1 MKDEEI
7 MLKMMYDKLRK
18 CFNTDNPVPKWNVE
32 KRNDYVKINDYD
44 SFDFSIFLTLEYDEE
59 AEEWI
64 YTCNGIPYYVIASV
78 DEIIEEINKE
88 YPYPEITYEV
98 YDNLNK
104 EVRWTYDN
112 AEDALEQIQYLKDE
126 SVFVENFVIRKV
138 TKEVLI

>member
-7 MLKMMYDKLRK
+7 MLKMMYDKLNE
-18 CFNTDNPVPKWNVE
+18 CFNTDNSVPKWNVE
-32 KRNDYVKINDYD
+32 KRNDYVKMND
-44 SFDFSIFLTLEYDEE
+44 SLDFSIFLTLEYDEE
-59 AEEWI
+59 AEEWV
-64 YTCNGIPYYVIASV
+64 YACKGIPYYVIASV

-88 YPYPEITYEV
+88 YPHPEVIYEV

-112 AEDALEQIQYLKDE
+112 EEDALEQIEHLKDTYV
-126 SVFVENFVIRKV
+126 SSGIFVIRKV